1 MAGGVGQ
8 DGIYK
13 IESSVGGPRP
23 RGFRGAARKKVTATG
38 PVVINSGV
46 YMLMSTLYQS
56 ICHSD
61 LVNDQK
67 QKALHNVSRATPDEG
82 DILRVLFDIPECQRF
97 VGEILRGA
105 YVHISDKGARYDDWK
120 QLPTARSRPSSH
132 SSVGDQYHVD
142 GPLAHTILFGKFG
155 IGTWVQL
162 ERHPIYDLVN
172 LIGHGVDYVKYKIGG
187 KNQGPYGSS
196 AHSEK
201 HSPLIINTKLGY
213 FPIYDPENPAF
224 KAARRNLK
232 PEIKPFKFK

>member
-1 MAGGVGQ
+1 MEFTRLKVRSA
-8 DGIYK
+8 DPDRAD
-13 IESSVGGPRP
+13 SVELPG
-23 RGFRGAARKKVTATG
+23 KKVTATG

-105 YVHISDKGARYDDWK
+105 YVRISDKGARYDDWK